1 MAPTSGKRSSIRSR
15 APKTSTTTSNPIR
28 RTHRNAQG
36 LFSNT
41 KKDKRIIKH
50 SALLSRI
57 EKSKPQ
63 FKKRRRPSK
72 KLVAGLESLVEA
84 LPDIPRSREEDGLEA
99 ANVKIKH
106 RSLKSRPGAM
116 KKKEKIISMEK
127 DRFNK
132 NMAHMA
138 AAGAPSDST
147 PGGDQSNL
155 AQPGTRWA
163 ALRNFIQQT
172 MEQGQ

>member
-1 MAPTSGKRSSIRSR
+1 MAGKRPSIGSR
-15 APKTSTTTSNPIR
+15 VRKTSSTASNPNR
-28 RTHRNAQG
+28 HAHPKGHN

-63 FKKRRRPSK
+63 SKKRRRPSK
-72 KLVAGLESLVEA
+72 KLVANLKSLAEA
-84 LPDIPRSREEDGLEA
+84 LPDAPGPQEA
-99 ANVKIKH
+99 DDFETANAKIKH

-116 KKKEKIISMEK
+116 KKKEKLIGMEK

-132 NMAHMA
+132 NMAQMA
-138 AAGAPSDST
+138 AAGASDRSY
-147 PGGDQSNL
+147 GGDASDV
-155 AQPGTRWA
+155 PHTGTKWA

-172 MEQGQ
+172 MEQRQQ

>member
-1 MAPTSGKRSSIRSR
+1 MAPTPGKRSSIRSR
-15 APKTSTTTSNPIR
+15 APKTSTTASNPIR
-28 RTHRNAQG
+28 HTHPKAQG
-36 LFSNT
+36 LFSNR
-41 KKDKRIIKH
+41 KKDKRTIKH

-63 FKKRRRPSK
+63 PTKRRRPSK
-72 KLVAGLESLVEA
+72 KLVANLESLVEA
-84 LPDIPRSREEDGLEA
+84 LPDIPGPREADGLKA
-99 ANVKIKH
+99 ANAKIKH

-138 AAGAPSDST
+138 AAGAASNST
-147 PGGDQSNL
+147 HGGDQSNL
-155 AQPGTRWA
+155 PQPGTRWA